1 MFYITRWII
10 QLTETEKE
18 ESDER
23 KTINWNDLA
32 RLRRL
37 NATSIN
43 VLQQTEHTI
52 PTLEM
57 HTW

>member
-43 VLQQTEHTI
+43 VLQQTERTI
-52 PTLEM
+52 PTPEK